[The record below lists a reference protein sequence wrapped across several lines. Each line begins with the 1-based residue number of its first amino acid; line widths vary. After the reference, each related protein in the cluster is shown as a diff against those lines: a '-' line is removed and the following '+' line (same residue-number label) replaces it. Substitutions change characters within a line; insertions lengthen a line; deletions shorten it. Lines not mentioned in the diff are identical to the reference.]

1 MGHYYISNTH
11 KDVSTRITQQTHPVI
26 CAELDFDHLIL
37 VRCIINCVVNDH
49 ILTIHINLCFKNL
62 LDNVFHFYIVG
73 VKRKAGAPIDKTN
86 ELWLRL
92 WLW

>member
-1 MGHYYISNTH
+1 MV
-11 KDVSTRITQQTHPVI
+11 KDYV
-26 CAELDFDHLIL
+26 
-37 VRCIINCVVNDH
+37 
-49 ILTIHINLCFKNL
+49 LTIHINLCFKNL

-92 WLW
+92 CCYGYGSALIQMAMLCQAIAMVGSAVIQMARPLQPPQKTCVPH